1 MLYIAVINGFT
12 FSTLLQPDNSSLI
25 AVSLILAALL
35 LFRILK
41 GLSLVKFV
49 YIPLL
54 AFSIISI
61 NNSTSANI
69 AIFFI
74 LIISLLIAVDI
85 LSNVSFDFYSENL
98 SSESLN
104 ISKIAQYA
112 TFIFGIAQ
120 SVLWD
125 SAALQGVSAG
135 CLLAVWFLK
144 RASVCR
150 NKLYKEFQLR
160 AYLWM
165 VASHLTVLMSNA
177 VSLSLLVQLAIPLAA
192 SQIAVGVYLERK
204 GTPKL
209 DELYSQENYL
219 KLAFELMIYIHGDTY
234 SPVMEKQIESFL
246 PDTHSP
252 TIKEG

>member
-1 MLYIAVINGFT
+1 MAI
-12 FSTLLQPDNSSLI
+12 SL
-25 AVSLILAALL
+25 VFGALL
-35 LFRILK
+35 IFRILK

-61 NNSTSANI
+61 NTSTTSLTAVV
-69 AIFFI
+69 FVVI
-74 LIISLLIAVDI
+74 LSLLIAVDI
-85 LSNVSFDFYSENL
+85 ISNISFDFYSENL

-104 ISKIAQYA
+104 INKIAQYA
-112 TFIFGIAQ
+112 TFIFGVAL

-125 SAALQGVSAG
+125 SAALQGISAG
-135 CLLAVWFLK
+135 CLLTVWFLK

-177 VSLSLLVQLAIPLAA
+177 VSMSLLAQLAIPLAV
-192 SQIAVGVYLERK
+192 SQIVMSVYLERK
-204 GTPKL
+204 GVPKL

-219 KLAFELMIYIHGDTY
+219 KLAFELMIYIHGETY
-234 SPVMEKQIESFL
+234 SAVMDKQIESFL
-246 PDTHSP
+246 PDTQSA
-252 TIKEG
+252 TIKES